1 MDILT
6 IRDVVSGYG
15 EKMIVKGISFSVG
28 KGEFLG
34 IIGPNGA
41 GKSTLLNTVSRVIHP
56 RSGNVSLDGRDIYN
70 MPLKEF
76 AKSVAF
82 VTQGTVV
89 AFAFTALEI
98 ALMGRSPYLRLFQD
112 ESRRDI
118 DIVRRALT
126 VTDCGDFINRPID
139 QLSAGERQRIFIAKA
154 LAQEPRL
161 ILLDEPTA
169 HLDITHQ
176 VGILDLIKRL
186 NRELGLT
193 VIMVLHDLNLAS
205 EYCQRLIL
213 INDGRIHKMGRPEEV
228 LNYDV
233 IEEVYKTV
241 VVVEKSPISSKPYI
255 LLVSEEERQKR
266 AKRTY

>member
-1 MDILT
+1 MLELRNLTCGYDSKFILKDIAFKVEDREL
-6 IRDVVSGYG
+6 V
-15 EKMIVKGISFSVG
+15 
-28 KGEFLG
+28 G
-34 IIGPNGA
+34 IIGPNGS
-41 GKSTLLNTVSRVIHP
+41 GKTTLLRAVTRVLKP
-56 RSGNVSLDGRDIYN
+56 RQGAVLLEGINIWQMKFKELARKIAVVPQSFGGTDMSVGDFVLLGRIPHLR
-70 MPLKEF
+70 MLQFFESKED
-76 AKSVAF
+76 
-82 VTQGTVV
+82 
-89 AFAFTALEI
+89 LEI
-98 ALMGRSPYLRLFQD
+98 AERCMKLTDTFKLRDRLMSEISGG
-112 ESRRDI
+112 EK
-118 DIVRRALT
+118 
-126 VTDCGDFINRPID
+126 
-139 QLSAGERQRIFIAKA
+139 QLILIARA

-176 VGILDLIKRL
+176 VGILDLIKKL

-213 INDGRIHKMGRPEEV
+213 ISDGRIHKMGRPEEV
-228 LNYDV
+228 LNYDI

-241 VVVEKSPISSKPYI
+241 VVVERSPISSKPYI